1 MIKILVPIIV
11 ILAIVLQKK
20 KAQNDEQGKSNNSI
34 KAIAGVM
41 LVVGLALIVLAF
53 YKVSQ
58 Y

>member
-34 KAIAGVM
+34 KAIARVM